1 MVKLWEGKKVMEAI
15 EELKKQYKCP
25 EGKELLVCDQCGLL
39 FFGKKEV
46 GVKVPNSKAMVHK
59 CYGCREGGLR

>member
-1 MVKLWEGKKVMEAI
+1 MKSWEGKKIMKATD
-15 EELKKQYKCP
+15 ELKDKYKSP

-39 FFGKKEV
+39 FFGNLES
-46 GVKVPNSKAMVHK
+46 GVKVPNSKVRVHK